1 MMLLEHESPA
11 LEFQSEISTSSEVES
26 ARALFDTQT
35 RPLIRHLLSHARSI
49 LHSED
54 LAWDAVQE
62 ALLGLWRKVRQG
74 DTILDYA
81 GPWLCRAVVLRSL
94 QILRQNGRRGR
105 HERNAAACR
114 QELVTLSPHQHGCAC
129 AEEDRQIIALALTA
143 LPDDYRL
150 VMTLRLERGLDYA
163 AVARELG
170 LPVGTVRSRLNRA
183 RKLLQTILNSSI
195 CHEPINGRC
204 GR

>member
-1 MMLLEHESPA
+1 MLLELEFPV
-11 LEFQSEISTSSEVES
+11 LEFQSEISSSSEVES
-26 ARALFDTQT
+26 ARALFDAET
-35 RPLIRHLLSHARSI
+35 RPLIGHLLSHARSI

-62 ALLGLWRKVRQG
+62 ALLGLWQKARQG
-74 DTILDYA
+74 GTILDYA

-94 QILRQNGRRGR
+94 QILRRNGRRVR

-114 QELVTLSPHQHGCAC
+114 QELLAREAHQHEFAC
-129 AEEDRQIIALALTA
+129 VEEDRQIIALALAA
-143 LPDDYRL
+143 LPDDYRV
-150 VMTLRLERGLDYA
+150 VMRLRIEQGLDYA
-163 AVARELG
+163 ALARELE

-183 RKLLQTILNSSI
+183 RKLLRTILNSSI

-204 GR
+204 GG